1 MEGGMPKDQAAK
13 AVDNLSGD
21 EEQALFI
28 SHLSK
33 LRLQQKKVAEAKLIV
48 DAERAVLNDLFHMA
62 KVDKFSRK
70 ELTAI
75 LGDSLATRRNLQAE
89 EERRALLRQWAG
101 LPVGSQGELFAK
113 LPEEAADEQTY
124 EGEGYSAGL
133 RGDERDVPEHVSPR
147 FMQAWSRGWIAGQE
161 KNVWAM
167 AASAAAKKAPE
178 PEAPAAE
185 VEEIDV
191 DKEARK
197 LKAKGFLE
205 HSPDLEPAA

>member
-1 MEGGMPKDQAAK
+1 MAKDQAAGP
-13 AVDNLSGD
+13 DNLGGD
-21 EEQALFI
+21 DEQALFI

-33 LRLQQKKVAEAKLIV
+33 LRLQQKKVAEAKLVV
-48 DAERAVLNDLFHMA
+48 DAERAVLNDLFHLA

-89 EERRALLRQWAG
+89 EERRAKLRQWAG
-101 LPVGSQGELFAK
+101 LPVGAQGELFDK
-113 LPEEAADEQTY
+113 LPEESKDEQTY

-167 AASAAAKKAPE
+167 AASAKAKAAPAPVEQPKTDEEVDLDKAAKA
-178 PEAPAAE
+178 
-185 VEEIDV
+185 
-191 DKEARK
+191 